1 MHINPLRREKRWWSW
16 QALAAPFVLAGSVGC
31 ALSSDPVHT
40 FTIIHLNDV
49 YEIFPLPARVADTY
63 EPRGGLAH
71 VGTLLRE
78 ARQRGPVLVLHAGD
92 FLSPSLLSIKF
103 KHKGAQM
110 IEAMNALEIDMATF
124 GNHEFDFG
132 CHTLAERIHQSTFPW
147 IAANVAWP
155 PDVTF
160 PDGKVLPYRVVTTA
174 GLRVGIFGLTVP
186 LASVP
191 CERGEIAFHEPI
203 STAAAV
209 VAELKREPVD
219 LIIALT
225 HLSIASDRA
234 LASAVPDIDVIVGG
248 HDHEMMTDVIGKTLI
263 AKADANA
270 TGLGVIRLKAT
281 RTRGEWIVEK
291 SRARQEVN
299 PRAVQPDAVVSKAV
313 ARYAAELTSLS
324 KTIGATEVP
333 LDVREHVVRDGES
346 NFGSY
351 IADLIRAETGTD
363 VAIVNG
369 GALRG
374 DRIVP
379 TGPLM
384 LEDLENTLVFQDQM
398 VALSVTGDQLLQAL
412 ENGVSRAGQRD
423 GRFPQVSGLSFVFDP
438 DSPPGRRILR
448 IQIGNT
454 PLDRDRVYSLA
465 TIAFLT
471 RPGNLDG
478 YALPT
483 ETLHMRGDLGE
494 MVLRNLAKG
503 PIKVPTA
510 GRIFSLGQPR

>member
-1 MHINPLRREKRWWSW
+1 MRPKPRWRSL
-16 QALAAPFVLAGSVGC
+16 QALAAPLVLTGLISC
-31 ALSSDPVHT
+31 ALSNNSVHT
-40 FTIIHLNDV
+40 LTIIHLNDV
-49 YEIFPLPARVADTY
+49 YEIFPLPARVGDRY
-63 EPRGGLAH
+63 EPRGGLAY
-71 VGTLLRE
+71 VATLLRD
-78 ARQRGPVLVLHAGD
+78 ARQRGPVLVLHGGD

-110 IEAMNALEIDMATF
+110 IEAMNGLAIDMTTF

-132 CHTLAERIHQSTFPW
+132 CRTLADRIHQSTFPW
-147 IAANVAWP
+147 IAANVAFP
-155 PDVTF
+155 PDLKF

-174 GLRVGIFGLTVP
+174 GLRVGILGLTVP

-191 CERGEIAFHEPI
+191 CENGDIAFREPI

-209 VAELKREPVD
+209 VEELKRESVD

-225 HLSIASDRA
+225 HLSIADDRA

-248 HDHEMMTDVIGKTLI
+248 HDHEMMTDLVGKTLI
-263 AKADANA
+263 TKADANA
-270 TGLGVIRLKAT
+270 TALGVVRLKAT
-281 RTRGEWIVEK
+281 RTNGEWVVEK
-291 SRARQEVN
+291 RRARQDVN
-299 PRAVQPDAVVSKAV
+299 PRSVEPDAVVSKAL
-313 ARYAAELTSLS
+313 APYAAEMTSLS

-333 LDVREHVVRDGES
+333 LDVREHIVRDGES

-379 TGPLM
+379 AGPLK
-384 LEDLENTLVFQDQM
+384 LEDLENALVFQDRM

-438 DSPPGRRILR
+438 G
-448 IQIGNT
+448 
-454 PLDRDRVYSLA
+454 
-465 TIAFLT
+465 
-471 RPGNLDG
+471 
-478 YALPT
+478 
-483 ETLHMRGDLGE
+483 
-494 MVLRNLAKG
+494 
-503 PIKVPTA
+503 
-510 GRIFSLGQPR
+510 